1 MIRLPHRLCIA
12 AAVLCLASP
21 LARAQ
26 AEPAPATPPPPYQLV
41 RTLQSLQNEAAS
53 GNRTA
58 HAAQGKLLR
67 DLEQA
72 MMAQP
77 GDVWDDPRNT
87 RAVVQYVLSGGQPGV
102 LAELLKRGEP
112 SGLPKGL
119 GGGALA
125 YVMGDNGQARALLM
139 PLDPASLHESLAGH
153 LALVQAT
160 LILRN
165 DQKRALQLLDQAR
178 LASPGSL
185 VEEGA
190 LRRAVFIAAEIN
202 DLDRLE
208 KATAQYMRR
217 FDRSVYA
224 ENFRQAFAT
233 GLVRFDIGRDPEKFP
248 RLVATLRAFDREQQ
262 RAVLLIIARDALV
275 RGRFEQARRAAEEVA
290 RIPGGDQM
298 TIARASLYRAASRIG
313 GDKADGALESL
324 KKIDPQRLPPEE
336 KEILQTALRVASHIV
351 DVPTGTTQTPAAGSA
366 EPADIDPRV
375 KRIVANA
382 ERSLAAAQALLDASG
397 HAGKHAAEKMPGDA
411 RP

>member
-1 MIRLPHRLCIA
+1 MRRIALHLCIA
-12 AAVLCLASP
+12 ALCLA
-21 LARAQ
+21 
-26 AEPAPATPPPPYQLV
+26 APAAKAQVEAGSTAAAPPPPYLLV
-41 RTLQSLQNEAAS
+41 RTLQSLQNEAAA

-58 HAAQGKLLR
+58 HAAQGKLLG
-67 DLEQA
+67 DLGQA
-72 MMAQP
+72 MMAQAP
-77 GDVWDDPRNT
+77 EIWDDQRNT
-87 RAVVQYVLSGGQPGV
+87 RAAVQYVLSGGQPGV

-112 SGLPKGL
+112 AGLPKGL
-119 GGGALA
+119 ADGALA
-125 YVMGDNGQARALLM
+125 YVMGDTGKARALLM

-160 LILRN
+160 LILRS

-178 LASPGSL
+178 LLSPGSL

-262 RAVLLIIARDALV
+262 RSVLLIIARDALI

-290 RIPGGDQM
+290 RIPGADQA
-298 TIARASLYRAASRIG
+298 TIARASLYKAASRIG
-313 GDKADGALESL
+313 IDKADGALDTL
-324 KKIDPQRLPPEE
+324 KKIDANRLPADE
-336 KEILQTALRVASHIV
+336 KDILQTALRVASHIV
-351 DVPTGTTQTPAAGSA
+351 DAPEGTTQTPTVTA
-366 EPADIDPRV
+366 EPADLDPRV
-375 KRIVANA
+375 KRMVTAA
-382 ERSLAAAQALLDASG
+382 QRSLAEARTLLDGAPEG
-397 HAGKHAAEKMPGDA
+397 ADKP
-411 RP
+411 

>member
-1 MIRLPHRLCIA
+1 MLRFYVA
-12 AAVLCLASP
+12 AALGLASP
-21 LARAQ
+21 LAHAQ
-26 AEPAPATPPPPYQLV
+26 AEPAPAASAHAQPYQLV

-58 HAAQGKLLR
+58 HAAQSKLLR
-67 DLEQA
+67 DVEQA
-72 MMAQP
+72 MLAQP
-77 GDVWDDPRNT
+77 PEVWDDPRNT
-87 RAVVQYVLSGGQPGV
+87 RAAVQYVLSGGQPGV

-112 SGLPKGL
+112 AGLPKGL
-119 GGGALA
+119 GEGALA
-125 YVMGDNGQARALLM
+125 YVMGDNGQARTLLM
-139 PLDPASLHESLAGH
+139 QLDPASLHESLAGH

-248 RLVATLRAFDREQQ
+248 RLVTTLRAFDREQQ

-275 RGRFEQARRAAEEVA
+275 RGRFEQARRAADEVA
-290 RIPGGDQM
+290 RIPGADQA
-298 TIARASLYRAASRIG
+298 TITRASLYRAASRIG
-313 GDKADGALESL
+313 TDKADGALETL
-324 KKIDPQRLPPEE
+324 KKIDGQRLPPEE
-336 KEILQTALRVASHIV
+336 KEILQTALRVASHII
-351 DVPTGTTQTPAAGSA
+351 DVPAGTTQTPIATP
-366 EPADIDPRV
+366 EPADLDPRV
-375 KRIVANA
+375 KRIVTAA
-382 ERSLAAAQALLDASG
+382 ERSLAEAQTLLDGSNQG
-397 HAGKHAAEKMPGDA
+397 AGRRADGKQGNAKP
-411 RP
+411 

>member
-1 MIRLPHRLCIA
+1 MRRIALHLWIA
-12 AAVLCLASP
+12 ALCLAGH
-21 LARAQ
+21 AAHAQ
-26 AEPAPATPPPPYQLV
+26 TQGTPAAAAPPPPYQLV
-41 RTLQSLQNEAAS
+41 RSLQSLQNEAAA
-53 GNRTA
+53 GNRAA
-58 HAAQGKLLR
+58 HAAQGKLLG
-67 DLEQA
+67 DLEHA
-72 MMAQP
+72 LMAQAP
-77 GDVWDDPRNT
+77 EIWDDPRNT
-87 RAVVQYVLSGGQPGV
+87 RAAVQYVLSGGQPGV
-102 LAELLKRGEP
+102 LAELLKRGDP
-112 SGLPKGL
+112 AGLPKGL
-119 GGGALA
+119 GEGALS
-125 YVMGDNGQARALLM
+125 YVMGDTGKARALLM

-160 LILRN
+160 LILRS

-178 LASPGSL
+178 LLSPGSL

-262 RAVLLIIARDALV
+262 RSVLLIIARDALI

-290 RIPGGDQM
+290 RIPGADQA

-313 GDKADGALESL
+313 IDKADGALETL
-324 KKIDPQRLPPEE
+324 KKIDANRLPADE
-336 KEILQTALRVASHIV
+336 KDILQTALRVASHIV
-351 DVPTGTTQTPAAGSA
+351 DTPADTTQTPTVTA
-366 EPADIDPRV
+366 EPADLDPRV
-375 KRIVANA
+375 KRIVTAA
-382 ERSLAAAQALLDASG
+382 ERSLAEARTLLDETPEG
-397 HAGKHAAEKMPGDA
+397 AGKP
-411 RP
+411 